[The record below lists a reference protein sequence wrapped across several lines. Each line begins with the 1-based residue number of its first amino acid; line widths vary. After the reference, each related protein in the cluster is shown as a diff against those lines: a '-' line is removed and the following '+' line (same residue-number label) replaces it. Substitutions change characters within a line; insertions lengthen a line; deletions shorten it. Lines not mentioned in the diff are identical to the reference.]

1 MTSSSDK
8 LKNAKLKNLYYNQ
21 QDRFKDGH
29 AIKST
34 SEIVLARRKFK
45 VTTGAKNI
53 ERTVLNHNHY
63 PNPVPVTVT
72 PIYTTPSTPTHTP
85 TPGIVSKPK
94 MFYKNN
100 GEITGHYIE
109 IVNRNS
115 KQNLVIK
122 AKDTETRPY
131 IIKIFGSDD
140 RTAFKTTNNN
150 VVEVSTQM
158 LEYINNERLIDLTGH
173 IHPVYKYY
181 RIIDI
186 EKDIKIDTF
195 EFI

>member
-1 MTSSSDK
+1 MTSSADK

-21 QDRFKDGH
+21 QNRFKDGH

-45 VTTGAKNI
+45 ATTGAKNI

-63 PNPVPVTVT
+63 PNPIPVTVS
-72 PIYTTPSTPTHTP
+72 PIYTTPATP
-85 TPGIVSKPK
+85 TPELISNPK
-94 MFYKNN
+94 TFYKNN
-100 GEITGHYIE
+100 GEIKGHHIE
-109 IVNRNS
+109 VVNRNS

-140 RTAFKTTNNN
+140 RTAFKTTNNT

-158 LEYINNERLIDLTGH
+158 LEFINNERLIDLTGH
-173 IHPVYKYY
+173 IHPVFKYY
-181 RIIDI
+181 RILDI
-186 EKDIKIDTF
+186 EKDIKIDSF
-195 EFI
+195 EFV